1 MKRVV
6 SLLAAVAAT
15 AVLALPSLGVA
26 TAKGT
31 ASHPAYVCPP
41 VC

>member
-1 MKRVV
+1 MKQVL

-15 AVLALPSLGVA
+15 ALLALPGLGVA
-26 TAKGT
+26 TATET
-31 ASHPAYVCPP
+31 ARHPAHLCPP

>member
-15 AVLALPSLGVA
+15 AVLAVPGLGVA
-26 TAKGT
+26 TATGT
-31 ASHPAYVCPP
+31 TPSPAHLCPP